1 MNNKIKILYV
11 EDEPTI
17 RENTKRPLNYLSDE
31 LFIATNGEEGVE
43 LYKQYLPDIV
53 VSDIKMPLMNGIE
66 MCKAIKKINPK
77 QYIIFTTAHS
87 ESGFFMDAID
97 MQVDGYILKPI
108 DYELLENK
116 INDIIEQITLKTKYQ
131 EQQELLQQQ
140 ELNMLAQ
147 SKNAQMGEMIGNI
160 AHQWRQP
167 LSVISTS
174 ASGMQVEKEMDILS
188 NEKFISYTDGIIK
201 NTVFLSKTMDTF
213 RNYIKEKKEKKI
225 VILQSRIDIAINIIE
240 ASLQNNNIQLI
251 NNIHNIE
258 PIQITMVI
266 GELSQVIINIINN
279 AQDIIQ
285 ERKIVNGWIK
295 IELEKIEN
303 NITISIEDNAG
314 GVSPSIIN
322 KIFDP
327 YFTTKH
333 QSVGTGLGLHMSKD
347 IIKKS
352 FNGHLTVENSISG
365 AIFKIKLPQNN

>member
-1 MNNKIKILYV
+1 MNRNIKILYV
-11 EDEPTI
+11 EDEQTI
-17 RENTKRPLNYLSDE
+17 RENTKRPLNYLCDE
-31 LFIATNGEEGVE
+31 LVIATNGEEGLE

-53 VSDIKMPLMNGIE
+53 VSDIKMPHMNGID

-87 ESGFFMDAID
+87 ESGYFMDAID

-116 INDIIEQITLKTKYQ
+116 IKIITEQIILKIKYN

-140 ELNMLAQ
+140 KLDILAQ

-174 ASGMQVEKEMDILS
+174 ASGMQIEKEMDMLTD
-188 NEKFISYTDGIIK
+188 EKFINYTDGIIK
-201 NTVFLSKTMDTF
+201 NTEFLSKTMDTF
-213 RNYIKEKKEKKI
+213 RNYIKEKKEKKT
-225 VILQSRIDIAINIIE
+225 VILQNRIDIAINIIE
-240 ASLQNNNIQLI
+240 ASLQNNSIKLI

-258 PIQITMVI
+258 PIQITKVI

-279 AQDIIQ
+279 AKDIIK
-285 ERKIVNGWIK
+285 EKKISDGWIK
-295 IELEKIEN
+295 IDLEKKEN
-303 NITISIEDNAG
+303 NIIISIEDNAG
-314 GVSPSIIN
+314 GVPSSIID

-347 IIKKS
+347 IIEKS
-352 FNGHLTVENSISG
+352 FNGNLTIRNSDNG
-365 AIFKIKLPQNN
+365 AIFEIELPRNN